1 MITLGSLWLAIVL
14 ASALVWIASAVV
26 WMVLPHH
33 RTDFKGLP
41 DEEAAR
47 AVLGSQSLPPGGY
60 DIPHCTSMK
69 DMEQPEVRQKFEQG
83 PVALITILPN
93 QEPPMTRNL
102 VLTVL
107 FYLIVSTLV
116 AYVSSRILEPGAD
129 YLSVFR
135 LTGTVAWLAY
145 GFAIIP
151 DAIWF
156 GRPWSSVAK
165 TLADALVYALLTAG
179 VFGWLWPG

>member
-14 ASALVWIASAVV
+14 SAVLVWIASALI

-33 RTDFKGLP
+33 RSDFKALP

-47 AVLGSQSLPPGGY
+47 EALGSQSLAPGEY
-60 DIPHCTSMK
+60 DIPHCASMK
-69 DMEQPEVRQKFEQG
+69 EMQQPESRRKFEQG
-83 PVALITILPN
+83 PVGFITVLPN
-93 QEPPMTRNL
+93 RPPPMSRNMA
-102 VLTVL
+102 LTAV

-116 AYVSSRILEPGAD
+116 AYVASRSLAPGAE
-129 YLSVFR
+129 YSSVFR
-135 LTGTVAWLAY
+135 LTSVIAWLAY
-145 GFAIIP
+145 GFAVVP

-156 GRPWSSVAK
+156 GRPWSGVVK
-165 TLADALVYALLTAG
+165 TLVDALAYALLTAG

>member
-1 MITLGSLWLAIVL
+1 MVTLGSLWLAIVL
-14 ASALVWIASAVV
+14 ATVLVWVAAALI

-33 RTDFKGLP
+33 RTDYRGLP

-47 AVLGSQSLPPGGY
+47 SLLGAQKLDPGEY
-60 DIPHCTSMK
+60 DLPHCTSSKEMK
-69 DMEQPEVRQKFEQG
+69 APEFIRKFEQG
-83 PVALITILPN
+83 PVAFITILPN
-93 QEPPMTRNL
+93 RPPPMGRNMA
-102 VLTVL
+102 LTVA
-107 FYLIVSTLV
+107 FYLVVSILV
-116 AYVSSRILEPGAD
+116 AYVASRTLDPGAD

-156 GRPWSSVAK
+156 GRPWPSVAK
-165 TLADALVYALLTAG
+165 VLADALVYALLTAG